1 MENRNPEESCSEEE
15 LLKRLAKEV
24 QNEDVQANLIPLP
37 AFEHVVGK
45 YAKELYSFA
54 WNFVKRREDAEDIT
68 QSVFFNAHKAIK
80 KYTPER
86 ILNLSL
92 RAWLYRITYNAA
104 MRFLRVEKRKLGE
117 ISIDDLDPLALD
129 QLHRKYSV
137 DVETQ
142 AEQHEKFEA
151 FLRAFNTLSENKR
164 ITFYL
169 RVGRGLKYR
178 EISKILNT
186 RVGTIKARMSRARVE
201 LQGMLGSDY
210 SEYFDWQDDEE
221 GE

>member
-151 FLRAFNTLSENKR
+151 CLRAFNTLSENKR